1 MPVDRDVLDQIGL
14 EPASQAELDA
24 AAAISPSEFS
34 VYMTRMEL
42 LCEEMKQN
50 LVNMGFAPHLELSDC
65 IVPVFSA
72 KGDLVIGSG
81 GTYLHAATGAIPV
94 KYMLKHFT
102 DDPSVGINDGDLFLC
117 NEPIYG
123 GIHLPDF
130 ITFIPIFYEG
140 EIIAWGAACNHEP
153 EVGGGEPGG
162 YTPAAKS
169 RFEEGLH
176 VTPVKIA
183 ENFTLKNDISE
194 MMAFMVRD
202 ERMFMGD
209 MRARMATCLKMRER
223 ILELCEEKGK
233 DFVVGLIRKM
243 LDTIS
248 QAAKDRIRSMNDGVY
263 RTAYFFDTVGG
274 VEHALSVA
282 HIAIDKKGDSLTID
296 LTGSSPPTGTALN
309 AKPHMVRALLAADLM
324 QYLFSDLPVSAAVL
338 QPLKVIAPENT
349 WANPPDEDAIS
360 TNLRLLGPVTNYM
373 HTCFVKMMFD
383 SPYRDYIITPI
394 GTGGGQ
400 GHFQAGGR
408 DQYGRV
414 FGYTRIEVS
423 NASGNGATVERDGTD
438 AAVFW
443 YAGFGDS
450 RDIEWVET
458 RYPYLA
464 LFRTMM
470 TDQAGYGK
478 HRGGDGVGITYIIH
492 GASSPLRILHA
503 NSMTQFSAEPG
514 IMGGYA
520 GGNAP
525 FLEIRQIPWEEL
537 FNDPSITLPR
547 TFHDMLDAQDLIPSH
562 PTQISFTELFRNGDA
577 IGAVGHSAGG
587 YGDPLERQP
596 EAVAADVKQGI
607 CSAWTARHVYHV
619 AFDEATGLVDEKKT
633 ARLRSTERAG
643 RLKRGKPYHE
653 FLKEW
658 EQKSPPQEYMH
669 RYGPWPWAITGESST
684 NGAG

>member
-14 EPASQAELDA
+14 EPATQAELDA

-34 VYMTRMEL
+34 VYMTRLEL

-65 IVPVFSA
+65 IVPIFSA
-72 KGDLVIGSG
+72 KGDLVLGSG

-94 KYMLKHFT
+94 KYMLKHFA
-102 DDPSVGINDGDLFLC
+102 DDPSVGIRDGDLFLC

-130 ITFIPIFYEG
+130 ICFIPIFFQG

-162 YTPAAKS
+162 YTPAARS

-183 ENFTLKNDISE
+183 EDFTLKNDLAE

-209 MRARMATCLKMRER
+209 MRARMATCIKLRER

-233 DFVVGLIRKM
+233 DFVAGLIRKV
-243 LDTIS
+243 LDTVS
-248 QAAKDRIRSMNDGVY
+248 DSAKGRVRSMNDGIY
-263 RTAYFFDTVGG
+263 RTAYFFDTIGG
-274 VEHALSVA
+274 IEHALNVA
-282 HIAIDKKGDSLTID
+282 HIAIEKKDDTITVD
-296 LTGSSPPTGTALN
+296 LTGTSPPTGTAMN

-324 QYLFSDLPVSAAVL
+324 QYFFADLPVSAAVL
-338 QPLKVIAPENT
+338 QPLKIIAPENT
-349 WANPPDEDAIS
+349 WANAPDEDAIS

-383 SPYRDYIITPI
+383 SPYRDHIITPI

-400 GHFQAGGR
+400 GHFQAGGH

-423 NASGNGATVERDGTD
+423 NASGNGATVERDGMD
-438 AAVFW
+438 AGVFW

-464 LFRTMM
+464 LFRTLM

-478 HRGGDGVGITYIIH
+478 YRGGDGVGITYIVH
-492 GASSPLRILHA
+492 GATSPLRIIHA

-525 FLEIRQIPWEEL
+525 FLEIRGTPWREL
-537 FNDPSITLPR
+537 FHDPQRHIAAHLPR
-547 TFHDMLDAQDLIPSH
+547 HARRPRPDPFQGHADQLHRAVRQRRRRRLRGALRRRLRRPSRTGPRGRRDRRQAGH
-562 PTQISFTELFRNGDA
+562 LLRVDGAAGLSRRVRRGHRPRRREEDRPPARRRARRPPEARQALPRVPEGLGEKAAAPGIHAPLRPL
-577 IGAVGHSAGG
+577 AVGR
-587 YGDPLERQP
+587 DRRP
-596 EAVAADVKQGI
+596 
-607 CSAWTARHVYHV
+607 AR
-619 AFDEATGLVDEKKT
+619 
-633 ARLRSTERAG
+633 
-643 RLKRGKPYHE
+643 
-653 FLKEW
+653 
-658 EQKSPPQEYMH
+658 
-669 RYGPWPWAITGESST
+669 
-684 NGAG
+684 

>member
-14 EPASQAELDA
+14 EPATQAELDA

-248 QAAKDRIRSMNDGVY
+248 EAAKDRIRSMNDGIY

-274 VEHALSVA
+274 IEHALSVA

-296 LTGSSPPTGTALN
+296 MTGSSPPTGTALN

-338 QPLKVIAPENT
+338 QPLTVIAPENT

-458 RYPYLA
+458 RYPLPRALPDDDDRPGRLRKTPRRRRRGDHLHHPRRILA
-464 LFRTMM
+464 ASHPPRQQHDPVLGGARHHGRLRRRQRALPGNPANPVERTLRRSEHHAAPHLSRHARRPGP
-470 TDQAGYGK
+470 DPLAPHPDELHRALPQRRR
-478 HRGGDGVGITYIIH
+478 HRRGGTLGRRLRRPPSKGNPKPWRPTSSR
-492 GASSPLRILHA
+492 ASAPLGRR
-503 NSMTQFSAEPG
+503 ST
-514 IMGGYA
+514 
-520 GGNAP
+520 
-525 FLEIRQIPWEEL
+525 
-537 FNDPSITLPR
+537 SIT
-547 TFHDMLDAQDLIPSH
+547 S
-562 PTQISFTELFRNGDA
+562 
-577 IGAVGHSAGG
+577 
-587 YGDPLERQP
+587 
-596 EAVAADVKQGI
+596 
-607 CSAWTARHVYHV
+607 
-619 AFDEATGLVDEKKT
+619 
-633 ARLRSTERAG
+633 RSTRP
-643 RLKRGKPYHE
+643 RV
-653 FLKEW
+653 W
-658 EQKSPPQEYMH
+658 
-669 RYGPWPWAITGESST
+669 
-684 NGAG
+684 